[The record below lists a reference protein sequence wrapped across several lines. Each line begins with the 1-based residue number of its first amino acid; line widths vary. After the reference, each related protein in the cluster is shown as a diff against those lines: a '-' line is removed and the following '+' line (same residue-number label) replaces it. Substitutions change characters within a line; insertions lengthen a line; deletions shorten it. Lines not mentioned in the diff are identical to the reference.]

1 MEKNRPSLV
10 RACSETEKRGQRAR
24 NARRGR
30 TGREGAPRL
39 PGFNS
44 GGVCYTL
51 PMNRAPAAPPRVAIV
66 GPTAS
71 GKTAV
76 GIALARILETEI
88 VSADSM
94 QVYQHMDIGTAK
106 PTPAERAQA
115 AFHAVDVVPPDA
127 AWTLADFQALGSRAC
142 DALAAQGRMPLV
154 VGGTG
159 LYVRALTTIL
169 DIPQTPPD
177 FAFRE
182 RWRTLAQERGTAFV
196 QSELAQ
202 VDPASA
208 ARIHVN
214 DLGRLVRALEVY
226 QATGMPLSEWHARNK
241 AKNDQAN
248 VILFGLN
255 YADRRELY
263 ARIEQRVDLM
273 LAEGLADEVRGLL
286 AQGYGAH
293 LKPMQSLG
301 YRQIAAMLAGETTQ
315 PEAVDEIKRE
325 TRHFARRQLIWFRA
339 DPRIRWLEASGK
351 SPHALAQEIAS
362 SLSEEAATTHKGRRL
377 DE

>member
-1 MEKNRPSLV
+1 
-10 RACSETEKRGQRAR
+10 
-24 NARRGR
+24 
-30 TGREGAPRL
+30 
-39 PGFNS
+39 
-44 GGVCYTL
+44 
-51 PMNRAPAAPPRVAIV
+51 MNRAPAAPPRVAIV

-76 GIALARILETEI
+76 GIALARLWGTEI

-106 PTPAERAQA
+106 PTLQERAQA
-115 AFHAVDVVPPDA
+115 VFHAVDVVPPDA
-127 AWTLADFQALGSRAC
+127 SWTLADFQALGSQAC
-142 DALAAQGRMPLV
+142 DALAAQGRRPLV

-159 LYVRALTTIL
+159 LYVRALTTTL

-177 FAFRE
+177 LAFRE

-226 QATGMPLSEWHARNK
+226 QATGVPLSEWHARNK
-241 AKNDQAN
+241 AKNEQAN
-248 VILFGLN
+248 VVLFGLN

-263 ARIEQRVDLM
+263 QRIEQRVDLM
-273 LAEGLADEVRGLL
+273 LAEGLADEVRSLL

-301 YRQIAAMLAGETTQ
+301 YRQMAAMLAGETM
-315 PEAVDEIKRE
+315 EAGAVDEIKRE

-351 SPHALAQEIAS
+351 SLGDLAQEIAS
-362 SLSEEAATTHKGRRL
+362 SLSEEAATTHKDRKL